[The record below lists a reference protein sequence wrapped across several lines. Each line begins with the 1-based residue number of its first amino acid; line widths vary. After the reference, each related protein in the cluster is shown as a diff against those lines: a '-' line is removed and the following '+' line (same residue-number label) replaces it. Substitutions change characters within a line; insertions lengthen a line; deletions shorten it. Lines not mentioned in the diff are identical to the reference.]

1 MSVYTVHQPPA
12 RTADQSPEPERM
24 VFVRDGFSFWA
35 FLWAP
40 LWMLWHRMW
49 VVLLGYVVLTAIFIW
64 ILVALGAS
72 RAALAVVGLFISL
85 LFGLESST
93 LRRLSLRRRGWSN
106 VGIVSGSD
114 LEDAERRFFGA
125 WVRAPQPQSLAAGSS
140 APAAP
145 AAPAAATQ
153 SARGP
158 QAPGVIGLFPDPGAR
173 P

>member
-12 RTADQSPEPERM
+12 RTTDPLPAAERT

-85 LFGLESST
+85 LVGLESST
-93 LRRLSLRRRGWSN
+93 LRRLSLRRRGWTN
-106 VGIVSGSD
+106 VGVISGND

-125 WVRAPQPQSLAAGSS
+125 WVGTPRPQSPAAS
-140 APAAP
+140 APP
-145 AAPAAATQ
+145 PAATQ
-153 SARGP
+153 TARSP
-158 QAPGVIGLFPDPGAR
+158 QGQDVIGLFPEPGGR

>member
-12 RTADQSPEPERM
+12 RTTDPLPAAERT

-49 VVLLGYVVLTAIFIW
+49 VVLLGYVVLTAVFIW

-85 LFGLESST
+85 LVGLESST
-93 LRRLSLRRRGWSN
+93 LRRLSLRRRGWTN
-106 VGIVSGSD
+106 VGVISGND
-114 LEDAERRFFGA
+114 LEDAERRFFGT
-125 WVRAPQPQSLAAGSS
+125 WVGTPRPQSPAGPSQ
-140 APAAP
+140 PTT
-145 AAPAAATQ
+145 PAAAAPT
-153 SARGP
+153 ARGP
-158 QAPGVIGLFPDPGAR
+158 QPPDVIGLFPEPGGGR